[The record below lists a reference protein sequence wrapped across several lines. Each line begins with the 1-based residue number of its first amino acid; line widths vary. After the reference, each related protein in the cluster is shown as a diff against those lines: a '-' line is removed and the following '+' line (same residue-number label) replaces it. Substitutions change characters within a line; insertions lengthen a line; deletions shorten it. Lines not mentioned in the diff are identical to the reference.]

1 MKELMPILLS
11 SSVAL
16 AALLALPG
24 SASAQGERWC
34 ADCDPEGSGC
44 TVVQGPGH
52 YKCTNLG
59 EGACRLEDP
68 GCGSQTLLDL
78 HIDGSKRL
86 TPTDVAGRGW
96 EFQSQP
102 FTDPVSDEMLP
113 GQRVLRTCGERIA
126 ERRYTA
132 AAVEAV
138 RRVTSVI
145 VI

>member
-1 MKELMPILLS
+1 MKKLMPILLS

-16 AALLALPG
+16 AALIALPG
-24 SASAQGERWC
+24 SASAQGEPWC

-86 TPTDVAGRGW
+86 TSKDVGGSGFGNSRR
-96 EFQSQP
+96 SR
-102 FTDPVSDEMLP
+102 TDPVSDEMLP

-138 RRVTSVI
+138 RRVTSVL
-145 VI
+145 VL